1 MARAKY
7 SPNIERPGRKPHSRL
22 NEGNVNYWTRNERAR
37 LSRRRLLSGTAV
49 ATAGLSSLALV
60 GCGDD
65 DDDETPGGSP
75 TTGSGTTPPAAQGKR
90 GGTLRGL
97 TIISSNLDPHRTTAT
112 ISFGRIYS
120 KLMRFSTSDPGRIEG
135 DLAATLPEIAPDGVT
150 ITFKLRPEATWQD
163 RAPVS
168 GRQVTAAD
176 VKLSFDRIKD
186 PATVSPRAGLYA
198 NVESTTVID
207 PLTLQFKLKV
217 PQADIFAIMSDLFMD
232 VLPREISSRGLDAIK
247 GPADVIGSGPY
258 ELTDF
263 AAAQKLTLKR
273 RADGHW
279 RENTAWLDG
288 YDYLHQTD
296 PQQLANALRAEQ
308 ADSAGLPVDIAVTF
322 EKNEKFVI
330 TQAPSPIKECLVI
343 NHNRDR
349 YKDPKV
355 RLALSRA
362 VNRQQVYE
370 NVYGGGGTPSGPM
383 TPAGPFW
390 ALSESELRKL
400 PGFGDRDTEI
410 KEAKALLSAAG
421 LANGFEETVLAIT
434 AFELDKVHDVLVS
447 NLRDIGVT
455 VKTENVGT
463 DVAANML
470 PRLVN
475 GEFGLATFGF
485 ASGAYPDAQLMLYHH
500 SDKAKKGTRNYSSY
514 ANPELD
520 AKLERQSTIYD
531 EDERLPLVQE
541 IQRELISNPGPAWIG
556 VRTGFGIYNARLKN
570 VQSFGFN
577 SEHYDSEN
585 VWIEA

>member
-1 MARAKY
+1 LA
-7 SPNIERPGRKPHSRL
+7 
-22 NEGNVNYWTRNERAR
+22 
-37 LSRRRLLSGTAV
+37 
-49 ATAGLSSLALV
+49 ATGASTLALI

-65 DDDETPGGSP
+65 DDEGADGDPAQPGGQ
-75 TTGSGTTPPAAQGKR
+75 TPQAAQPKA

-97 TIISSNLDPHRTTAT
+97 TIISQNLDPHRTTAT

-120 KLMRFSTSDPGRIEG
+120 KLMRFSTSEPGRIEG
-135 DLAATLPEIAPDGVT
+135 DLAAALPEVAPDGVT
-150 ITFKLRPEATWQD
+150 ITFKLRPEAKWQN
-163 RAPVS
+163 RAPVN
-168 GRQVTAAD
+168 GRQVTAED

-186 PATVSPRAGLYA
+186 PVTVSPRAGLYS

-207 PLTLQFKLKV
+207 PQTVQFKLKV
-217 PQADIFAIMSDLFMD
+217 PQADIFAIMADLFMD
-232 VLPREISSRGLDAIK
+232 VLPKEISSRGLDAVK

-258 ELTDF
+258 EVVAFD
-263 AAAQKLTLKR
+263 AAQRLQLKR

-279 RENTAWLDG
+279 RPNTAWLDG

-296 PQQLANALRAEQ
+296 GQQLANALLADQ
-308 ADSAGLPVDIAVTF
+308 TDSAGLPVDLARTF
-322 EKNEKFVI
+322 EKNDKFGI

-343 NHNRDR
+343 NHTRDR
-349 YKDPKV
+349 YKDPRV

-362 VNRQQVYE
+362 INRQQVYD
-370 NVYGGGGTPSGPM
+370 NVYGGGGSPSGPM

-390 ALSESELRKL
+390 ALSPEELKKL
-400 PGFGDRDTEI
+400 PGFGDRANEI
-410 KEAKALLSAAG
+410 KEAKALLSAAA
-421 LANGFEETVLAIT
+421 LPNGFEETVLAIT
-434 AFELDKVHDVLVS
+434 AFELDKVHDVVVA

-500 SDKAKKGTRNYSSY
+500 SDRRAKGTRNYGNYSNT
-514 ANPELD
+514 ALD
-520 AKLERQSTIYD
+520 QKLEKQSTVYN
-531 EDERLPLVQE
+531 EQERLAIVQD
-541 IQRELISNPGPAWIG
+541 IQRELINNPGPAWIG
-556 VRTGFGIYNARLKN
+556 VRTGFGVYNQRLKN
-570 VQSFGFN
+570 VKAFGFN
-577 SEHYDSEN
+577 AEHYDSEN